1 MTLPCEQ
8 SRARLECAKTPR
20 RIRVFKTEIKLCRD
34 QYQYEERD
42 GGRMLL
48 KKTVGIIIN
57 RLTVGFVFA
66 FVYQAITGIATSALS
81 IPLTGTIQD
90 LILGIESA
98 DANAGIGAIIWWAV
112 SSVMFTLMATHL
124 VRYRRYISPYKEKG
138 MNTPPDITLVSL
150 VILGATMS
158 FLFFLTDLTIGATQS
173 DALHRV
179 LDPVLG
185 HELTDITIGTPQGD
199 TVSDVQT
206 IYVAAISGD
215 FGPLGISLLYSLV
228 AGFVVVWVIGRA
240 AKVKKITRG
249 IGEVEIEI
257 SDIKKKLKKKT
268 SVETMA
274 ETTGMAPGTLIHIGT
289 KKVNKVQFSSMRY
302 GPDALEEDSEMSD
315 ISEWL
320 KRENRPVNW
329 LNMVGV
335 HDAEMVGRLGDSFGI
350 HRLYQADIMNTKA
363 HPSLNVEDGMIFLSI
378 KMPRLDKDSK
388 LVIEHVSIVLTDTH
402 VISFQESEG
411 DVFDRVRENI
421 RQSSGNFRI
430 KGNDYLLYALIDA
443 VVDNYFVI
451 LEDIGNRT
459 EELEHRLMANPGPE
473 DLETIYALKRQ
484 MIALRKSIWPMREV
498 INSLEGDES
507 SLIEE
512 STRRY
517 LRDVYNHTI
526 QTMDTI
532 ESLRDMVGGMLDT
545 YLSSMSNKMNEVMK
559 TLTIIASIFIPIT
572 FIAGI
577 YGTNFAYVPELELDG
592 GYFIMLGA
600 MAVVSGFMV
609 AWFRRKSW
617 L

>member
-1 MTLPCEQ
+1 
-8 SRARLECAKTPR
+8 
-20 RIRVFKTEIKLCRD
+20 
-34 QYQYEERD
+34 
-42 GGRMLL
+42 MLL

-173 DALHRV
+173 DALHRI